1 MPEKLTTLENL
12 CRDIGGVI
20 QGAIPAQSGVGF
32 ALLLFDFGEAG
43 HLTYVSNAQR
53 ADMIKA
59 LYECIAN
66 LQAGLDQPHLGHGP
80 QQKKG

>member
-1 MPEKLTTLENL
+1 MAEKLESLETI
-12 CRDIGGVI
+12 CRDIGRLI
-20 QGAIPAQSGVGF
+20 QGAMPGTGVGF
-32 ALLLFDFGEAG
+32 ALLMFDFGGGG

-53 ADMIKA
+53 EDMIKA

-66 LQAGLDQPHLGHGP
+66 LQHGLDQPHVGYGR